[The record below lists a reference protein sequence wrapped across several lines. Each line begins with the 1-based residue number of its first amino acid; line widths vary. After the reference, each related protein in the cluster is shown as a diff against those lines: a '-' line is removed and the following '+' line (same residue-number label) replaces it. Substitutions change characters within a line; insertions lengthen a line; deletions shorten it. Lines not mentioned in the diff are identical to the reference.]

1 VRVVLVG
8 AAIGIAAAF
17 FATKTLGAMLY
28 GVKALDPLVF
38 VAMSAMLVG
47 IGVLASYLPAR
58 RAASVDPIEALR
70 SD

>member
-1 VRVVLVG
+1 
-8 AAIGIAAAF
+8 
-17 FATKTLGAMLY
+17 MLY